1 MHLDHK
7 AAVDSV
13 VIAGTVSSP
22 AWSSWLG
29 DVNQVLTTLTLIVG
43 LASEDEAN
51 PETLTNYGF
60 NESFKKPFDEA
71 LLAER
76 IRTLVE

>member
-22 AWSSWLG
+22 AWASWLG
-29 DVNQVLTTLTLIVG
+29 DVNQVLTTLTLVVG
-43 LASEDEAN
+43 LALGVVRLVAF
-51 PETLTNYGF
+51 LR
-60 NESFKKPFDEA
+60 
-71 LLAER
+71 ER
-76 IRTLVE
+76 R